1 MSNSISDALPLD
13 WQQIL
18 VRLILAIVV
27 GGLIGLERQLDRK
40 PAGLRTHM
48 LVSLGAAIFVIAGLG
63 GTTAES
69 GDYTRIIQGITTG
82 VGFLGAGEIISRTD
96 RRKIQVRG
104 LTSAAAI
111 WVSAALGVAIG
122 CGLWFVGLAGA
133 LLTLLV
139 LWAVKQIEERVNL
152 DNDPDS

>member
-1 MSNSISDALPLD
+1 MSNHVLLPPG
-13 WQQIL
+13 WQQVL
-18 VRLILAIVV
+18 LRLALALVV
-27 GGLIGLERQLDRK
+27 GGLIGLERQIDRK

-48 LVSLGAAIFVIAGLG
+48 LVSLGAAVFVLAGLEG
-63 GTTAES
+63 GTTNS

-82 VGFLGAGEIISRTD
+82 IGFLGAGEIISRSD
-96 RRKIQVRG
+96 RRKVQVRG

-133 LLTLLV
+133 LLTLFV
-139 LWAVKQIEERVNL
+139 LWGVKQVEQLFKLNG
-152 DNDPDS
+152 DSDS

>member
-1 MSNSISDALPLD
+1 MSGVSLPID
-13 WQQIL
+13 WQHVL
-18 VRLILAIVV
+18 LRLILAIVV

-48 LVSLGAAIFVIAGLG
+48 LVSLGAAIFVLSGLSG
-63 GTTAES
+63 SPIDS
-69 GDYTRIIQGITTG
+69 GDHTRVIQGITTG

-96 RRKIQVRG
+96 RRKVQVRG

-122 CGLWFVGLAGA
+122 AGLWFIGLAGGV
-133 LLTLLV
+133 LTLFV
-139 LWAVKQIEERVNL
+139 LWGVKQIEERSKLN
-152 DNDPDS
+152 NDADP